1 MKKFL
6 VTVFILLLLA
16 VAGVWGYIWSTGQ
29 KSDVKLQGD
38 SKEAITNIT
47 EKMKDT
53 ELTSKDGEKV
63 NVDDLVTVNEDG
75 TVTPDIDAIKNLDKG
90 SLQDIANT
98 MTQEDMDALKN
109 EVMTNPALMQEA
121 LKYIG
126 R

>member
-16 VAGVWGYIWSTGQ
+16 VAGAWGYIGLTSQ
-29 KSDVKLQGD
+29 KGDVKLQGV

-47 EKMKDT
+47 EKVKDT
-53 ELTSKDGEKV
+53 ELTNKDGEKV

-90 SLQDIANT
+90 SLQVIANT

-109 EVMTNPALMQEA
+109 EVMSNPALMQEA